1 MGQVQGMIFP
11 KQSWIDSWYTGVH
24 WTPLLDVKDH
34 VFYVFCSSPISWFF
48 CRCCYFRKAHVVTN
62 VQISEI
68 EEGPKNPMNL
78 MNFKNQSGKSTFSIH
93 HFPHESFHFIFGG
106 HNFPLCYMKNR
117 HRLRAQISQR
127 IVAEIEFLQ
136 SRDRGCCGG
145 WGSRQHGPHHL
156 KVELFADVWFSMAI
170 SGRITASCK
179 NNPCLGKSDDHH
191 QKCCLLVKSHDALRD
206 FSLRLDYQHPHSV
219 NKLEGSR
226 RWKNQEIKKNG
237 MPSHSSESMAK

>member
-1 MGQVQGMIFP
+1 MNPFTSFLEGKKIPPVLHEKPASPARPNLP
-11 KQSWIDSWYTGVH
+11 KDCG
-24 WTPLLDVKDH
+24 
-34 VFYVFCSSPISWFF
+34 
-48 CRCCYFRKAHVVTN
+48 
-62 VQISEI
+62 
-68 EEGPKNPMNL
+68 
-78 MNFKNQSGKSTFSIH
+78 
-93 HFPHESFHFIFGG
+93 
-106 HNFPLCYMKNR
+106 
-117 HRLRAQISQR
+117 
-127 IVAEIEFLQ
+127 
-136 SRDRGCCGG
+136 RDRVPSELWPGMLRWMGVT
-145 WGSRQHGPHHL
+145 GSRQHGPHL

-191 QKCCLLVKSHDALRD
+191 QKCCLLVKSHDVLRD